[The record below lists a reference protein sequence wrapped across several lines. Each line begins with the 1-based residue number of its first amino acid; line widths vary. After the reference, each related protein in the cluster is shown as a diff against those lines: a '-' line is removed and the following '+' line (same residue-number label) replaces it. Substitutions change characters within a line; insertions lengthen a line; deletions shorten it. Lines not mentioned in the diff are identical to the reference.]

1 MLHTFHDSVV
11 GVHSGF
17 LRTYK
22 RLASELYWPGMK
34 RDVQKYCEQCVVC
47 QRNKTVALS
56 PAGLLTPL
64 EIPQQVWSDISMD
77 FVEGLPKTK
86 GFEVVL
92 VVVDRLSKYSH
103 FIPLKHPYTAK
114 TVAEAFVKEIVR
126 LHGFPSS
133 IGSNRDR
140 VFLSNFWKEM
150 FRLAGTKLNKS
161 TAYHPQSDGQTK
173 VVNRGL
179 ETYLRCFC
187 SEKPREWVWWLPW
200 AEYWYK
206 TTFQRSLAALRD
218 HLLLAQQQMKQY
230 ADMKR
235 RHVEY
240 DVSDWVFLKIRPYRQ
255 LSLRKKRNE
264 KLSPKFFGPY
274 EIVDRVGTV
283 AYKLNLPATTSIHPV
298 FHVSQLKKFVGDKA
312 GVQPTI
318 QFINENLEWQAQP
331 EEAVKYQT
339 NSKGDWEVLI

>member
-1 MLHTFHDSVV
+1 
-11 GVHSGF
+11 
-17 LRTYK
+17 
-22 RLASELYWPGMK
+22 MK
-34 RDVQKYCEQCVVC
+34 KDVQKYCKQCVVC

-92 VVVDRLSKYSH
+92 VVVDRLSVSPFQALYGRKPPSLISYGIGATSNST
-103 FIPLKHPYTAK
+103 LAEQLSERD
-114 TVAEAFVKEIVR
+114 TV
-126 LHGFPSS
+126 
-133 IGSNRDR
+133 
-140 VFLSNFWKEM
+140 
-150 FRLAGTKLNKS
+150 LAT
-161 TAYHPQSDGQTK
+161 
-173 VVNRGL
+173 
-179 ETYLRCFC
+179 
-187 SEKPREWVWWLPW
+187 
-200 AEYWYK
+200 
-206 TTFQRSLAALRD
+206 LRD
-218 HLLLAQQQMKQY
+218 HLLLAQQKMKQY

-235 RHVEY
+235 RQVEY
-240 DVSDWVFLKIRPYRQ
+240 DIGDWVFLKIRPYRQ

-264 KLSPKFFGPY
+264 KLSPKFFGPF

-312 GVQPTI
+312 GVHPTI

-331 EEAVKYQT
+331 EEAVKYQK
-339 NSKGDWEVLI
+339 NSKGDWEVLIQWKDLPEHEASWECYDEIQRLYPTFHLEDKDYCNSQQANKICKEDVEDEWKRIVNGIEIRRQPAIRKLCKGWGEERSSMFLNFLN